1 MAISQDLR
9 EKPHKQFVPLSIFLV
24 HLPALVHISMGL
36 PADHKA
42 PCDFFAAC
50 YTKSFSQTLDISD
63 AMNFA
68 DKMPSPHR
76 LLIVGAGL
84 TGSVTASLLRRKF
97 PKDVLNITVWEKSR
111 GAGGRMTTNR
121 NPSDPRCTADLGAQ
135 YVSATSAYAKSH
147 ERQVAYHNLM
157 LLRALTSL

>member
-1 MAISQDLR
+1 MSQDLR
-9 EKPHKQFVPLSIFLV
+9 EKPHKQFVPLSIFSFTFLKQWFIYPWGYP
-24 HLPALVHISMGL
+24 LITKRLATFRDPLY
-36 PADHKA
+36 D
-42 PCDFFAAC
+42 D
-50 YTKSFSQTLDISD
+50 YTTRSAFVFH

-147 ERQVAYHNLM
+147 ERQVAKII
-157 LLRALTSL
+157 

>member
-1 MAISQDLR
+1 MIRYTTGS
-9 EKPHKQFVPLSIFLV
+9 
-24 HLPALVHISMGL
+24 ALVFH
-36 PADHKA
+36 
-42 PCDFFAAC
+42 
-50 YTKSFSQTLDISD
+50 

-147 ERQVAYHNLM
+147 ERQVAKII
-157 LLRALTSL
+157 

>member
-1 MAISQDLR
+1 MT
-9 EKPHKQFVPLSIFLV
+9 
-24 HLPALVHISMGL
+24 
-36 PADHKA
+36 
-42 PCDFFAAC
+42 C
-50 YTKSFSQTLDISD
+50 YTTGTAFINIRIFH

-97 PKDVLNITVWEKSR
+97 PKDVLSITVWEKSR

-121 NPSDPRCTADLGAQ
+121 SPSDPRCTADLGAQ
-135 YVSATSAYAKSH
+135 YISATSAYAKSH
-147 ERQVAYHNLM
+147 ERQVGISI
-157 LLRALTSL
+157 RVTSLYRGLFIRCVVWDLSRILPVMYFQISTTS

>member
-1 MAISQDLR
+1 
-9 EKPHKQFVPLSIFLV
+9 
-24 HLPALVHISMGL
+24 
-36 PADHKA
+36 
-42 PCDFFAAC
+42 
-50 YTKSFSQTLDISD
+50 
-63 AMNFA
+63 MNFA
-68 DKMPSPHR
+68 DKIPSPHR
-76 LLIVGAGL
+76 LLIVGAGF

-147 ERQVAYHNLM
+147 ERQVAYINLM
-157 LLRALTSL
+157 LSPALTSLCRENTSTSSQPQHPL